1 MRQLI
6 LKLLASP
13 VLVGSALCYLVTL
26 HPALLQAAELT
37 NRDGTL
43 QSCTIPTA
51 SETNLQMTCTRVN
64 TQTGT
69 SVRELIILPRSPQ
82 TVQTEEN
89 PPLPDDIEALEF
101 TEEESDAAAALF
113 GCDCP
118 VCLNAL
124 RQLRNLPPLG

>member
-1 MRQLI
+1 
-6 LKLLASP
+6 
-13 VLVGSALCYLVTL
+13 
-26 HPALLQAAELT
+26 
-37 NRDGTL
+37 
-43 QSCTIPTA
+43 
-51 SETNLQMTCTRVN
+51 MTCTRVN

-82 TVQTEEN
+82 KVQTEEN